1 MVKIRTATVAS
12 MVVLLSTTLSAA
24 LAEDTWGDAAQYS
37 SGNSVTQPKTESSEK
52 DKNSD
57 TPSSSWTQAPS
68 TEGSGKN
75 AANSWKQGSGN
86 YWSQG
91 PTASWGSS
99 KKSDGDNKNDG
110 DNQSDNSSNGATQAP
125 TTSESS
131 GKSGDDKNDVGSSK
145 SSKTSESNEDSWK
158 QEAITFSTVGSKTSE
173 TTTPTSSSESSATDE
188 GSDATTPATSSAG
201 SQTTGGGSSTTPSTS
216 GGSVPDGTWPT
227 SAGVVQ
233 FAEARIIKAGEVF
246 DGKMKTYER
255 SDVTC
260 QGQSESGA
268 STAVFKMEPGSTLK
282 NVIIG
287 KNQMEGVHCD
297 KHDCTIENVWWDDV
311 CEDALSVK
319 GGTPTSVTTVTGGGA
334 RSADDK
340 VIQHNG
346 FGTVK
351 IDGFYGEDISK
362 LYRSCGTC
370 GDKQRKVSVTN
381 VYIVNPDNAVVTV
394 NKNWKDEATLSNIW
408 VKSAGKKKV
417 KICQWSQGNADG
429 EPSMLGDGPSPPLCQ
444 YSESDIHINGDVS
457 KAGGSTPSQG
467 STPSTPSDGSS
478 TSQNEPATSVASSDE
493 GESGGDVPVESSAG
507 SQTSVSVTP
516 TTESSAGGDESSADD
531 TSVSKG
537 GDDGADTTTGSETS
551 DGQTTQGSSTSGG
564 SQTSQTTISTSSGTL
579 PDGTWPTSTG
589 AVKFTKPRVIK
600 SGEVFDGKMQT
611 FDRSDITC
619 TGGEG
624 QKDTAVFLVEAGGT
638 LKNAIIG
645 KNQKEG
651 VHCDDHDCAI
661 ENVWWDDVCEDAL
674 SIKGGTASSVTTVT
688 NCGARSASDK
698 VVQHNGYGTVNIDGF
713 YAETFGKL
721 YRSCGTCGD
730 IPRIVTLKNV
740 YAVDPLVSVVTVNK
754 NYGDKATLGNIWV
767 KSSKGKDL
775 KVCQWSQGSKTPTNV
790 GDGPSPPLCQY
801 TDSDIHINQDI
812 SQAGA
817 SSPSK
822 PSGPTEPSAPTK
834 PSDGSST
841 SETQYTEA
849 PATSSESSDDVAGS
863 DDAGSDESIA
873 DAPATSSGGSQT
885 SETTTPTSSSE
896 SSATDEGSE
905 PATSSG
911 GSQTS
916 ETTTPT
922 SSSESS
928 ATDEG
933 SDATTPASSSAGSQT
948 TGGGSSSTPSTSGG
962 TVPDGTWPTSAGVV
976 QFAEA
981 HIIKAGEVFDGK
993 MKTYERS
1000 DVTCQGQSE
1009 SGASTAVFKMEPGST
1024 LKNVIIGKNQMEGV
1038 HCDKHDCTIENV
1050 WWDDVCED
1058 ALSVKGGT
1066 PTSVTTV
1073 TGGGARSADDKVIQ
1087 HNGFGTVKIDGFY
1100 GEDISKLYRSC
1111 GTCGDKQR
1119 KVSVTNVYIVNPDN
1133 AIVTV
1138 NKNWKD
1144 EATLSNIWVKS
1155 AGKKKVKICQWSQG
1169 NADGE
1174 PSMLGDGPSPPL
1186 CQYSESDIHIN
1197 GDVSKAGGSTPSQ
1210 GSTPSTPSEGSD
1222 SEQLPGTVSPDSPD
1236 QSSGNNDESS
1246 SSQSQTE
1253 STESPATS
1261 SESGVDGG
1269 DDNTDTKTWSQAA
1282 SKTSDDNNGDKQ
1294 KTSSKSSNG
1303 DNKEEESSSKTS
1315 GGDKKSDNTESDSTQ
1330 QQEIGDESVM
1340 QSEVGGEADPTAVK
1354 SDSATK
1360 ESMFMS
1366 TTTTS
1371 TSKCNIRRRRN

>member
-1 MVKIRTATVAS
+1 MIKRH
-12 MVVLLSTTLSAA
+12 AA
-24 LAEDTWGDAAQYS
+24 LS
-37 SGNSVTQPKTESSEK
+37 
-52 DKNSD
+52 
-57 TPSSSWTQAPS
+57 
-68 TEGSGKN
+68 
-75 AANSWKQGSGN
+75 KQGSGN

-233 FAEARIIKAGEVF
+233 FAEARIIKAGE
-246 DGKMKTYER
+246 
-255 SDVTC
+255 
-260 QGQSESGA
+260 GQSESDA

-457 KAGGSTPSQG
+457 KAGGSTPSQ
-467 STPSTPSDGSS
+467 
-478 TSQNEPATSVASSDE
+478 E
-493 GESGGDVPVESSAG
+493 
-507 SQTSVSVTP
+507 
-516 TTESSAGGDESSADD
+516 
-531 TSVSKG
+531 
-537 GDDGADTTTGSETS
+537 
-551 DGQTTQGSSTSGG
+551 
-564 SQTSQTTISTSSGTL
+564 
-579 PDGTWPTSTG
+579 
-589 AVKFTKPRVIK
+589 
-600 SGEVFDGKMQT
+600 
-611 FDRSDITC
+611 
-619 TGGEG
+619 
-624 QKDTAVFLVEAGGT
+624 
-638 LKNAIIG
+638 
-645 KNQKEG
+645 
-651 VHCDDHDCAI
+651 
-661 ENVWWDDVCEDAL
+661 
-674 SIKGGTASSVTTVT
+674 
-688 NCGARSASDK
+688 
-698 VVQHNGYGTVNIDGF
+698 
-713 YAETFGKL
+713 
-721 YRSCGTCGD
+721 
-730 IPRIVTLKNV
+730 
-740 YAVDPLVSVVTVNK
+740 
-754 NYGDKATLGNIWV
+754 
-767 KSSKGKDL
+767 
-775 KVCQWSQGSKTPTNV
+775 
-790 GDGPSPPLCQY
+790 
-801 TDSDIHINQDI
+801 
-812 SQAGA
+812 
-817 SSPSK
+817 
-822 PSGPTEPSAPTK
+822 
-834 PSDGSST
+834 
-841 SETQYTEA
+841 
-849 PATSSESSDDVAGS
+849 
-863 DDAGSDESIA
+863 
-873 DAPATSSGGSQT
+873 
-885 SETTTPTSSSE
+885 
-896 SSATDEGSE
+896 
-905 PATSSG
+905 
-911 GSQTS
+911 
-916 ETTTPT
+916 
-922 SSSESS
+922 
-928 ATDEG
+928 
-933 SDATTPASSSAGSQT
+933 
-948 TGGGSSSTPSTSGG
+948 
-962 TVPDGTWPTSAGVV
+962 
-976 QFAEA
+976 
-981 HIIKAGEVFDGK
+981 
-993 MKTYERS
+993 
-1000 DVTCQGQSE
+1000 
-1009 SGASTAVFKMEPGST
+1009 
-1024 LKNVIIGKNQMEGV
+1024 
-1038 HCDKHDCTIENV
+1038 
-1050 WWDDVCED
+1050 
-1058 ALSVKGGT
+1058 
-1066 PTSVTTV
+1066 
-1073 TGGGARSADDKVIQ
+1073 
-1087 HNGFGTVKIDGFY
+1087 
-1100 GEDISKLYRSC
+1100 
-1111 GTCGDKQR
+1111 
-1119 KVSVTNVYIVNPDN
+1119 
-1133 AIVTV
+1133 
-1138 NKNWKD
+1138 
-1144 EATLSNIWVKS
+1144 
-1155 AGKKKVKICQWSQG
+1155 
-1169 NADGE
+1169 
-1174 PSMLGDGPSPPL
+1174 
-1186 CQYSESDIHIN
+1186 
-1197 GDVSKAGGSTPSQ
+1197 
-1210 GSTPSTPSEGSD
+1210 STPSTPSEGSD

-1269 DDNTDTKTWSQAA
+1269 DDNTDTKTWSPAA